1 MAGKKGRSG
10 RRKGS
15 LSWSKNPTA
24 VAGHHVQTLIEM
36 WLAGVPIKVSPDQWL
51 VQPIERKQ
59 TVSPKLK
66 RVLAQFAIGHM
77 LDVRPDL
84 KRPGICELNS
94 QVVDFVK
101 TQRAA
106 AQPAAALDL
115 FCANGS
121 IPQVIAKTC

>member
-1 MAGKKGRSG
+1 MAGAADRAQADG
-10 RRKGS
+10 
-15 LSWSKNPTA
+15 
-24 VAGHHVQTLIEM
+24 VAE
-36 WLAGVPIKVSPDQWL
+36 
-51 VQPIERKQ
+51 
-59 TVSPKLK
+59 
-66 RVLAQFAIGHM
+66 AQACPGPVCDRTHA
-77 LDVRPDL
+77 DVRPDL
-84 KRPGICELNS
+84 KRPGICELDA